1 MIKSMD
7 QLYFTS
13 KQFQFFDAN
22 VENKE
27 KSGKQKS
34 TGILWNKGENATL
47 SLIVSKNLYKGKV

>member
-1 MIKSMD
+1 MD

-27 KSGKQKS
+27 KPGEQNS

-47 SLIVSKNLYKGKV
+47 LLIVSKNLYKGKV